1 MTVRFDTWR
10 YYLAETRR
18 GLARN
23 AYMSLAS
30 VATVA
35 VSLLVLATVLIA
47 AANLEHVSATIQ
59 SQVEMVV
66 YLKDGLSQQQKDVI
80 NNGLKSLA
88 GVAEVTY
95 VSKDDALSQL
105 EQQFGDQKD
114 MLEGIR
120 DINPLQD
127 SFQVRFVRPQDVPP
141 AAQQAQGMDGVD
153 SVYYEQQVV
162 DRLARITTLLRVL
175 GLGAVALL
183 AFGTVFIISNT
194 IRLAVFAR
202 RYEVRVMKLVGA
214 TDWFIR
220 WPFILEGMA
229 LGFAGAVLTSVLVYG
244 LYTWIAGL
252 FVRDLPFVPV
262 VKPYPFVWH
271 LSVILAAG
279 GALLGMIGSAISLRR
294 FLQV

>member
-1 MTVRFDTWR
+1 MRFETWR
-10 YYLAETRR
+10 YYLAETGR

-35 VSLLVLATVLIA
+35 VSLLVLATVLVT
-47 AANLEHVSATIQ
+47 AANLQYISASVQ

-66 YLKDGLSQQQKDVI
+66 YLKDGLSQQQKDAI
-80 NNGLKSLA
+80 SAGLKNLG
-88 GVAEVTY
+88 GVTSVTY
-95 VSKDDALSQL
+95 VSKDEALTQL
-105 EQQFGDQKD
+105 EQEFGDQKD
-114 MLEGIR
+114 VLEGVR

-127 SFQVRFVRPQDVPP
+127 SFQVRFQKPQDVPP
-141 AAQQAQGMDGVD
+141 AAQKVQGLAGVD

-162 DRLARITTLLRVL
+162 DRLARFTTLLRVV
-175 GLGAVALL
+175 GLGAVLL
-183 AFGTVFIISNT
+183 LSFGTVFIISNT

-220 WPFILEGMA
+220 WPFVLEGMV
-229 LGFAGAVLTSVLVYG
+229 LGFAGALLTSAIVYG
-244 LYTWIAGL
+244 LYTWLVGL
-252 FVRDLPFVPV
+252 LVRDLPFVPV
-262 VKPYPFVWH
+262 IMPYPFVLR
-271 LSVILAAG
+271 LSLVLVAG
-279 GALLGMIGSAISLRR
+279 GTLLGMVGSAVSLRR

>member
-1 MTVRFDTWR
+1 MRFETWR
-10 YYLAETRR
+10 YYLAETGR

-35 VSLLVLATVLIA
+35 VSLLVLAAVLVA
-47 AANLEHVSATIQ
+47 AANLQYIAANVQ

-66 YLKDGLSQQQKDVI
+66 YLKDGLSQQQKDAI
-80 NNGLKSLA
+80 SAGLKDMA
-88 GVAEVTY
+88 GVSSVTY
-95 VSKDDALSQL
+95 VSKDDALTQL
-105 EQQFGDQKD
+105 EQEFGDEKD
-114 MLEGIR
+114 VLEGVR

-127 SFQVRFVRPQDVPP
+127 SFQVRFEKPQDVPP
-141 AAQQAQGMDGVD
+141 AAQKAEGLAGVD

-162 DRLARITTLLRVL
+162 DRLARFTTLLRVV
-175 GLGAVALL
+175 GLGAVLL
-183 AFGTVFIISNT
+183 LSFGTVFIISNT

-220 WPFILEGMA
+220 WPFILEGMV
-229 LGFAGAVLTSVLVYG
+229 LGFAGAVLTSAIVYG
-244 LYTWIAGL
+244 LYTWLVGL
-252 FVRDLPFVPV
+252 LVRDLPFVPV
-262 VKPYPFVWH
+262 IMPYPFVLR
-271 LSVILAAG
+271 LSVVLVAG
-279 GALLGMIGSAISLRR
+279 GTLLGMVGSAMSLRR

>member
-1 MTVRFDTWR
+1 VRFETWR
-10 YYLAETRR
+10 YYLAETGR

-35 VSLLVLATVLIA
+35 VSLLVLAAVLVA
-47 AANLEHVSATIQ
+47 AANLQYIAANVQ

-66 YLKDGLSQQQKDVI
+66 YLKDGLSQQQKDAI
-80 NNGLKSLA
+80 SAGLKDMA
-88 GVAEVTY
+88 GVSSVTY
-95 VSKDDALSQL
+95 VSKDDALTQL
-105 EQQFGDQKD
+105 EQEFGDEKD
-114 MLEGIR
+114 VLEGVR

-127 SFQVRFVRPQDVPP
+127 SFQVRFEKPQDVPP
-141 AAQQAQGMDGVD
+141 AAQKAEGLAGVD

-162 DRLARITTLLRVL
+162 DRLARFTTLLRVV
-175 GLGAVALL
+175 GLGAVLL
-183 AFGTVFIISNT
+183 LSFGTVFIISNT

-220 WPFILEGMA
+220 WPFILEGMV
-229 LGFAGAVLTSVLVYG
+229 LGFAGAVLTSAIVYG
-244 LYTWIAGL
+244 LYTWLVGL
-252 FVRDLPFVPV
+252 LVRDLPFVPV
-262 VKPYPFVWH
+262 IMPYPFVLR
-271 LSVILAAG
+271 LSVVLVAG
-279 GALLGMIGSAISLRR
+279 GTLLGMVGSAMSLRR